1 MSDTVPAAP
10 TSPNNG
16 QTPVGGR
23 GRGGPRSGNPY
34 HSDANQTGNNVRG
47 RAEYGPRSRGRGG
60 PRNNNF
66 TPNSQSSIS
75 GGQPFDLQDNR
86 GRIANQIDSGQI
98 SQGQVGQQVPKGQD
112 QLGDEGEVCFIC
124 ASTVEHL
131 SIAPCNHQT
140 CHICALRL
148 RALYKKR
155 DCAYCK
161 VGSDNPKLSTQ
172 KLTGQDGS
180 TLCDLHGRYCEEI

>member
-10 TSPNNG
+10 TSPSVG
-16 QTPVGGR
+16 QTPRGGR
-23 GRGGPRSGNPY
+23 RRGGSRPGNPY
-34 HSDANQTGNNVRG
+34 HTDENQRGKNARG
-47 RAEYGPRSRGRGG
+47 RGEYGARSRGRGG
-60 PRNNNF
+60 SNNSSF
-66 TPNSQSSIS
+66 TPNPPSSIS
-75 GGQPFDLQDNR
+75 RGQPLDLQHSR
-86 GRIANQIDSGQI
+86 GRIDDQMGSGHI
-98 SQGQVGQQVPKGQD
+98 SQGQIGQQAIDTQD
-112 QLGDEGEVCFIC
+112 QLGDEREVCFIC

-161 VGSDNPKLSTQ
+161 VGSDDPKFHDS
-172 KLTGQDGS
+172 G
-180 TLCDLHGRYCEEI
+180 